1 MDKKRDQR
9 TGREGWNDLYLSVQ
23 VELGPKKETYQKEII
38 IKLKC
43 KIRNNVKI

>member
-23 VELGPKKETYQKEII
+23 VELGPKQKTYE
-38 IKLKC
+38 
-43 KIRNNVKI
+43 N